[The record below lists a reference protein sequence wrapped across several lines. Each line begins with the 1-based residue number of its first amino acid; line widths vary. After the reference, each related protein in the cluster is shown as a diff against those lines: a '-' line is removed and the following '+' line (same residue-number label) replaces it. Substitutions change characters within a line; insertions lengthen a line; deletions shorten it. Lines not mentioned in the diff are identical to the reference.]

1 MAGPAR
7 WAQQLGMS
15 LSLLTDNR
23 AETLAGPLPAK
34 WCIKDRTEAALTG
47 PCHLRTRRSSGFRS
61 EIRGL
66 EWLPGEAT
74 AAGAFEDARLH
85 ERPCGARRLNGRS
98 GDHRIERPDRI

>member
-1 MAGPAR
+1 MAGRAC

-47 PCHLRTRRSSGFRS
+47 PCHLRTSRSSGFRS

-66 EWLPGEAT
+66 EWLRERQRLP
-74 AAGAFEDARLH
+74 ARL
-85 ERPCGARRLNGRS
+85 RTPVCMSALAAQGG
-98 GDHRIERPDRI
+98 